1 MTLIIKDLDI
11 SASTSNSIFAGS
23 NFRKD
28 SKIHISSKNPEVFKE
43 FKKQYDISIKKQRNE
58 IS

>member
-1 MTLIIKDLDI
+1 MNLIIKELDI
-11 SASTSNSIFAGS
+11 STSTNNSIFAGA

-28 SKIHISSKNPEVFKE
+28 SKILINTKNPEVFKE
-43 FKKQYDISIKKQRNE
+43 FKKQYDISIKKQRSE